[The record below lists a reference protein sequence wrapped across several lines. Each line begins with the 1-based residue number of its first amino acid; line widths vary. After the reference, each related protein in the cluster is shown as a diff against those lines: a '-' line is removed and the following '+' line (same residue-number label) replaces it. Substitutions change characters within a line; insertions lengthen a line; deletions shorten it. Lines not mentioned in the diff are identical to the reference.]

1 MLYVAQPAK
10 RKVDGSAARARRAK
24 SCKCSAGATRRRV
37 RQRQLAHGAYLARIA
52 GSAHL
57 NFECSGGRAE
67 LASVKTREDLQ
78 EHHDRAG
85 ERMHK
90 VARSCAKEHLPTVTA
105 LEGA

>member
-37 RQRQLAHGAYLARIA
+37 GQRQLAHGEYLARIA

-78 EHHDRAG
+78 EHYDRAG
-85 ERMHK
+85 ELMLK